1 MVRDRLNSAPDC
13 LQVSNEELIQKR
25 LMKKRQIEMQ
35 MRSSVNME
43 INASIEL
50 EERGKYSCNICDKRF
65 FHKSSFSAHKLV
77 HSNHDLSSSSEESM
91 SYVSTP
97 QKCKICKKKFNC
109 TLKKRLHDMKYHS
122 NEIEKEV
129 LAVF

>member
-1 MVRDRLNSAPDC
+1 MVRDRLNSAPDR
-13 LQVSNEELIQKR
+13 LQVSKEELIQKR
-25 LMKKRQIEMQ
+25 LMKNRHIEMQ

-43 INASIEL
+43 INAPIEL
-50 EERGKYSCNICDKRF
+50 EEQGKYSCNICEKRF
-65 FHKSSFSAHKLV
+65 FHKSSFEAHKLV
-77 HSNHDLSSSSEESM
+77 HSNHDLSSSSEGSIP
-91 SYVSTP
+91 STP